1 MKQTRYLVVILLA
14 MLLVAFSGCS
24 SKKVKDGDGVGGTP
38 GITDAAGRNDGT
50 GVDGQGI
57 NGDGDGTGGNSGG
70 AFPQQ
75 RVVYFDYDKDEIRGD
90 ARGILEAHAAYLTS
104 RPANIRLEG
113 HADERGSREY
123 NLALGESRAEAV
135 KRTLSILG
143 VPESQMNTL
152 TYGEEQPID
161 PGHNETSWQLNR
173 RVEIIYP

>member
-1 MKQTRYLVVILLA
+1 MKQTRYLVVVLLA

-24 SKKVKDGDGVGGTP
+24 SKKVKDGDGLGGTP
-38 GITDAAGRNDGT
+38 GISDAAGRNDGT
-50 GVDGQGI
+50 GGIDGQGI
-57 NGDGDGTGGNSGG
+57 NGDGSGG
-70 AFPQQ
+70 GSGGGAMPQQ
-75 RVVYFDYDKDEIRGD
+75 RVIYFDYDQSEIRGD
-90 ARGILEAHAAYLTS
+90 ARGVLEAHAAYLTS
-104 RPANIRLEG
+104 RPASIRLEG

-123 NLALGESRAEAV
+123 NMALGERRAEAV

-152 TYGEEQPID
+152 SYGEEQPID